1 MRYMIVHKT
10 NAHWESDARPTKE
23 LIERVGRMV
32 GELVQTRQLLGADGL
47 RPSSKG
53 VRVRFEGGQR
63 TVTPGPFKSNGDVAG
78 FAILKV
84 GSIEEAVERVAPFA
98 ALVGDVELDI
108 RPVTEA
114 WDLGMSEKP
123 AGLTTQRVMSTHRLL
138 DPAAGTT
145 PPSPELMQS
154 MGSLIQEMSASGTLL
169 STEGFPPTS
178 AWTRLRSVNGKQTVI
193 DGPFAESKELIGG
206 FIIIG
211 VSSKDEALGWLRRY
225 ATDVGAEEVDLI
237 PLPDYQ

>member
-10 NAHWESDARPTKE
+10 NAHWEGDAKPTKD

-32 GELVQTRQLLGADGL
+32 GELVQTRKLLGADGL
-47 RPSSKG
+47 RPSSRG
-53 VRVRFEGGQR
+53 VRVRLEGGQR
-63 TVTPGPFKSNGDVAG
+63 TVSHGPFKSNGDVSG

-84 GSIEEAVERVAPFA
+84 ASIDEAVERTSKFA

-108 RPVTEA
+108 RPVTEP
-114 WDLGMSEKP
+114 WDLGMAPKP
-123 AGLTTQRVMSTHRLL
+123 AGLTTMRVMSTHRLL
-138 DPAAGTT
+138 DPAAAST

-154 MGSLIQEMSASGTLL
+154 MGNLIQEMTASGTLL

-178 AWTRLRSVNGKQTVI
+178 TWTRLKAVNGKQLVT

-206 FIIIG
+206 FVIIG
-211 VSSKDEALGWLRRY
+211 VESKDEALGWLRRY
-225 ATDVGAEEVDLI
+225 ATDVGADEVDLI
-237 PLPDYQ
+237 PLADHE